1 MGHKPREKITK
12 SFGIQFVYS
21 EQNAASSAD
30 EKRVEETEKAFRSS
44 L

>member
-21 EQNAASSAD
+21 EQNADSSAD
-30 EKRVEETEKAFRSS
+30 ENRVEETQKSMY
-44 L
+44 LKI